1 MNKSS
6 ICEYI
11 ILFSQTPRI
20 IGKSVQM
27 ITLPDEKTEDPLLE
41 EEILGDREEWAVWR
55 GKRLQNFHFQN
66 SCGIM
71 NDCYLIHC
79 S

>member
-11 ILFSQTPRI
+11 ILFSQNPKI
-20 IGKSVQM
+20 ISKYVQM

-41 EEILGDREEWAVWR
+41 EEILGDGKEWAVWK
-55 GKRLQNFHFQN
+55 GK
-66 SCGIM
+66 G
-71 NDCYLIHC
+71 
-79 S
+79 